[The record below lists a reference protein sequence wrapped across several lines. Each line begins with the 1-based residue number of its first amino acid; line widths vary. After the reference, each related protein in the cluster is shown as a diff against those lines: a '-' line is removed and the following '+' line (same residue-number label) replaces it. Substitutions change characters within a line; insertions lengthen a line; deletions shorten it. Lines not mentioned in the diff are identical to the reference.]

1 MRWRTQPRPIPSTR
15 HLLREAAG
23 SGKPSDVPITIATRD
38 VVLKSGK
45 VIGAGRLLITVTEK
59 YENLF
64 HVRLLKL

>member
-1 MRWRTQPRPIPSTR
+1 
-15 HLLREAAG
+15 LLREAAG

-64 HVRLLKL
+64 HVRLLEL